1 MLVNKFVC
9 FLVIESVSH
18 VLLMYY
24 TQDKSKRTNKH
35 LQRDGQMNKMR
46 KVLLFYNEHSK
57 ATNQLNPRAPN

>member
-9 FLVIESVSH
+9 FLVIELVSH

-24 TQDKSKRTNKH
+24 TLDKSKRTNKH
-35 LQRDGQMNKMR
+35 LQSNGQMNRVR
-46 KVLLFYNEHSK
+46 KVLLFYIEHSI